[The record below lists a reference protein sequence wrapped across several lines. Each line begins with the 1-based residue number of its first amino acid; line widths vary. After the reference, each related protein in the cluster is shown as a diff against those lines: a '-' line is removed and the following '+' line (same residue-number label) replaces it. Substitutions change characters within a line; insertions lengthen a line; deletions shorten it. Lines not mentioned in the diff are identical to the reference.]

1 MDELSKEYLIS
12 FYTKNFSF
20 HGDTPAALRWTPE
33 GQAKRYKMMLRAT
46 DLRGKKI
53 LDYGCGKGDFYG
65 FLKDMGIRVDY
76 TGFDITPSLI
86 EFARGK
92 YPECRFNVFDIED
105 SPLMEEFD
113 CVFLCGVFNNLIED
127 AEDSLREI
135 IKRLFAITK
144 EVLVFDVLTGIG
156 GGRDLDLNV
165 FRPEDIV
172 SFSLKITPHAVF
184 SHGEVEG
191 TLICFLYKR

>member
-20 HGDTPAALRWTPE
+20 HGDTPASLRWTPE

-65 FLKDMGIRVDY
+65 FLKEMGIVVDY

-92 YPECRFNVFDIED
+92 YPECIFNVFDIED
-105 SPLMEEFD
+105 SPLKEEFD
-113 CVFLCGVFNNLIED
+113 CVFLCGVFNNLIEN
-127 AEDSLREI
+127 AEDSLKEI
-135 IKRLFAITK
+135 IRRLFTITK

-156 GGRDLDLNV
+156 GG
-165 FRPEDIV
+165 
-172 SFSLKITPHAVF
+172 
-184 SHGEVEG
+184 G
-191 TLICFLYKR
+191 T